1 MIGMDRSRID
11 ALLFTPDRIPDFSLY
26 YAKNTYFKYTTR
38 IEDIR
43 DRMFAKPPLIG
54 GAVRYLRRVMG

>member
-26 YAKNTYFKYTTR
+26 YAKNTYGGFNYQVQK
-38 IEDIR
+38 
-43 DRMFAKPPLIG
+43 AKHD
-54 GAVRYLRRVMG
+54 AS